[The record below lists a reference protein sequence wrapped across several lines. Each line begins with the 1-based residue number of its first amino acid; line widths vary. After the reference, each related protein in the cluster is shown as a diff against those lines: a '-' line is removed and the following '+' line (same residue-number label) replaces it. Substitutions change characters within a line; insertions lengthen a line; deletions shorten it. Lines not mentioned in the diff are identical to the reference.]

1 MSKQFK
7 HAEYDALVDDTI
19 RKIKELGVLKGGEY
33 AGDDDRLANFR
44 RNGFDQDLPME
55 TVWRVYAAKH
65 WDAIGQYIKDIRS
78 GTQRKRLESISG
90 RVNDL
95 IVYLLL
101 FKAMVVE
108 RDRSALRGTD
118 SLGGSGFGT
127 VDATTPFEAYVPSF
141 RKAHSKIDVSKAQSD
156 F

>member
-19 RKIKELGVLKGGEY
+19 KKIKELGVLKGGEY

-44 RNGFDQDLPME
+44 RNGVDQDLPME

-65 WDAIGQYIKDIRS
+65 WDAIGQYIKDIRNNVA
-78 GTQRKRLESISG
+78 RKRMESISG
-90 RVNDL
+90 RVDDL

-108 RDRSALRGTD
+108 RDRRLD
-118 SLGGSGFGT
+118 
-127 VDATTPFEAYVPSF
+127 TPPLHEIRSS
-141 RKAHSKIDVSKAQSD
+141 RIDTSKAQSD

>member
-7 HAEYDALVDDTI
+7 DADYNTLVDNTI
-19 RKIKELGVLKGGEY
+19 KKIRELGILKGGEY

-55 TVWRVYAAKH
+55 TIWRVYAAKH
-65 WDAIGQYIKDIRS
+65 WDAIGQYIKDVRN
-78 GTQRKRLESISG
+78 GTQRKRAEPIGG
-90 RVNDL
+90 RVDDL

-108 RDRSALRGTD
+108 HDRSMV
-118 SLGGSGFGT
+118 S
-127 VDATTPFEAYVPSF
+127 P
-141 RKAHSKIDVSKAQSD
+141 KIDVSKAQSD

>member
-19 RKIKELGVLKGGEY
+19 KKIKELGVLKGGEY

-55 TVWRVYAAKH
+55 TIWRVYAAKH
-65 WDAIGQYIKDIRS
+65 WDAIGQYIKDICK
-78 GTQRKRLESISG
+78 GIERKRMESISG
-90 RVNDL
+90 RVDDL

-108 RDRSALRGTD
+108 RDAYGDTEGQQVEYTPLDMTDALKKT
-118 SLGGSGFGT
+118 L
-127 VDATTPFEAYVPSF
+127 
-141 RKAHSKIDVSKAQSD
+141 KAQSD

>member
-19 RKIKELGVLKGGEY
+19 KKIKELGVLKGGEY

-55 TVWRVYAAKH
+55 TIWRVYAAKH
-65 WDAIGQYIKDIRS
+65 WDAIGQYIKDIRNNVA
-78 GTQRKRLESISG
+78 RKRMESISG
-90 RVNDL
+90 RVDDL

-108 RDRSALRGTD
+108 RDRPEPQYTISAA
-118 SLGGSGFGT
+118 
-127 VDATTPFEAYVPSF
+127 DALACIRKSPS
-141 RKAHSKIDVSKAQSD
+141 SKIDVSKAQSD